1 MKEKR
6 MYAYEEEMLYETK
19 IDHISGE
26 LEEMILD
33 AMIAALKKIKERNL
47 HFSKLAVQTQ
57 SEPFPF

>member
-1 MKEKR
+1 MD
-6 MYAYEEEMLYETK
+6 AYEEEVLYETK

-47 HFSKLAVQTQ
+47 HFSKLTAQAH